1 MALGQLSQARCA
13 QHQTTVI
20 LNVIRP
26 GLGIHR
32 VQSVNVSTP
41 EHTTFKILIQ
51 AQTEP
56 SMVKP
61 TISRLQDA
69 MSNQQTEVPVVL
81 VCLGTQCPVLA
92 EASCHHRPPIQ
103 SAPAAKA
110 ARAPHCTKGE
120 VTSPQWRAAVV
131 VLTVNQALLIP
142 LSPLVGKGG

>member
-1 MALGQLSQARCA
+1 MMTLY
-13 QHQTTVI
+13 HNTIQTFGKI
-20 LNVIRP
+20 LRLRNF
-26 GLGIHR
+26 
-32 VQSVNVSTP
+32 QSVNVSTP

-103 SAPAAKA
+103 SAKAAK

-142 LSPLVGKGG
+142 LSPLVGKGE